1 MHGISTFWYRLVIDF
16 LLDFGDLVAKD
27 EVEAE
32 VLVNFLDAVHDGGV
46 IFNADFG
53 GNFGGA
59 ETEFFGKE
67 VHGDLTGGL
76 DVRYAGFATHFFRSE
91 LEIAG
96 DFVDDLFGIDRV
108 GAGGFID
115 GNGAVFDKFKW
126 GEAADFGHEED
137 GGEFAF
143 EVANVGVDVF
153 GDVFDGFWFDIGAHE
168 FGFGAKDGAFIFK
181 LGELQV
187 EGAGPGETGSKAF
200 VDGFNLA
207 REAIGSDDDLFI
219 ELVEVIE
226 DIEEFFLGFFFTDN
240 ELEIVDDEDVEFA
253 EFEIEFVAFAK
264 ADGIDEVGVEVSDG
278 SVEDFEGRVFTEKF
292 VADGLDEMGF
302 AEARSTIE
310 EEWVVAFAWGVDDA
324 TSGGNSKVIIGAD
337 DEII

>member
-27 EVEAE
+27 KVETE
-32 VLVNFLDAVHDGGV
+32 VLIDFLDAVHDGGV
-46 IFNADFG
+46 IFDTNFG
-53 GNFGGA
+53 GNLGGA
-59 ETEFFGKE
+59 ETEFFREE
-67 VHGDLTGGL
+67 VHGDLAGGL
-76 DVRYAGFATHFFRSE
+76 DVGYAGFAAHFLRGE

-108 GAGGFID
+108 GAGGFVD
-115 GNGAVFDKFKW
+115 GDGAILDEFEW

-153 GDVFDGFWFDIGAHE
+153 GDVFDGFGFDISTHE
-168 FGFGAKDGAFIFK
+168 FGFGAKNGAFVFE

-187 EGAGPGETGSKAF
+187 EGAGPGETGSKTF
-200 VDGFNLA
+200 INGFNLA
-207 REAIGSDDDLFI
+207 REAIGGDDDLFI

-226 DIEEFFLGFFFTDN
+226 DVEEFFLRFLFADN

-253 EFEIEFVAFAK
+253 KFEIEFVAFAK
-264 ADGIDEVGVEVSDG
+264 ADRVDEVGVEVSDG
-278 SVEDFEGRVFTEKF
+278 GVEDFEGRVFAKKF
-292 VADGLDEMGF
+292 IADGLDEMGF
-302 AEARSTIE
+302 AEARATIK
-310 EEWVVAFAWGVDDA
+310 EEWIVAFAWGVDDA
-324 TSGGNSKVIIGAD
+324 TSGGDGKVIIGAD